1 MRSFRAQIAL
11 PNFAPAASIPF
22 PGSTVVEIEVLKI
35 MPATSRPIL
44 PRRSL
49 LAILLATMLMPC
61 LSLLAVQ
68 PPSKPFLDK
77 NSFYLSSAG
86 FKPHFANDAAAK
98 KALHALPPHRFVI
111 HDLGGGNVRYLYAE
125 PQHCV
130 CTFIG
135 TKDAYQSYRAILAQP
150 IPQADDVSPDYKTQ
164 VGALLTGD
172 PVDMLGNP
180 PYAAEYFRNYY

>member
-1 MRSFRAQIAL
+1 MQA
-11 PNFAPAASIPF
+11 
-22 PGSTVVEIEVLKI
+22 GS
-35 MPATSRPIL
+35 
-44 PRRSL
+44 RSL
-49 LAILLATMLMPC
+49 TGRVNYLVALVLGVLMQC
-61 LSLLAVQ
+61 ECLLAVE

-86 FKPHFANDAAAK
+86 FKVHFANDAAGK

-111 HDLGGGNVRYLYAE
+111 HNLGGGDVRYLYAE

-135 TKDAYQSYRAILAQP
+135 TRDAYQSYRDILAKPVPQP
-150 IPQADDVSPDYKTQ
+150 DDVSADYKTQ
-164 VGALLTGD
+164 VSLLLEGD

-180 PYAAEYFRNYY
+180 P